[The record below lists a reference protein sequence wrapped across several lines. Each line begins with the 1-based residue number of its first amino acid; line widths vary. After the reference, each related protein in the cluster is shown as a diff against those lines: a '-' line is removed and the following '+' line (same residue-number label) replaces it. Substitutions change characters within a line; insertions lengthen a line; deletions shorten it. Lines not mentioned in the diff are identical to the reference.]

1 MRAMGIM
8 RHNSSLAFAALLALV
23 LVGCNTQ
30 KDSAKILIAEID
42 AAVSA
47 AEPEA
52 AKYVP
57 EQLTEVRTQLSGL
70 HAAFDH
76 KDYATVLNGAPNVL
90 SAAQSLATAAAAK
103 QDEILKTLN
112 DDWTD
117 LAAAVPGEVTTL
129 QSRVELLGSKSGA
142 KLSKGVDVEAA
153 KGRVEDVASLWS
165 KAQAAF
171 AAGNL
176 NEAVAT
182 AKDVKSKAQTLA
194 VDLKVDLP
202 QPAGA
207 T

>member
-1 MRAMGIM
+1 MRATGSL
-8 RHNSSLAFAALLALV
+8 RHNCGFALAALLALL

-30 KDSAKILIAEID
+30 KDSAKTLLAEID

-57 EQLTEVRTQLSGL
+57 EQLTDVRTQLSGL

-76 KDYATVLNGAPNVL
+76 KDYAGVLNGAPNVL

-103 QDEILKTLN
+103 QDEILKALSDN
-112 DDWTD
+112 WSD

-129 QSRVELLGSKSGA
+129 QSRVELLSSKSGA
-142 KLSKGVDVEAA
+142 KLAKGVDVEAA
-153 KGRVEDVASLWS
+153 RSRINDVASLWS

-182 AKDVKSKAQTLA
+182 AKDVNSKAQTLA
-194 VDLKVDLP
+194 VDLKVELA

>member
-1 MRAMGIM
+1 MCAMGSL
-8 RHNSSLAFAALLALV
+8 RHHTGFAFAALLALI
-23 LVGCNTQ
+23 LVGCSTQ
-30 KDSAKILIAEID
+30 KDSAKTLIGEID

-57 EQLTEVRTQLSGL
+57 EQLTDVRAKLASL
-70 HAAFDH
+70 HESFDH
-76 KDYATVLNGAPNVL
+76 KDYAGVLNGAPEVL
-90 SAAQSLATAAAAK
+90 SAAQSLATAAAARK
-103 QDEILKTLN
+103 DEILKALN

-117 LAAAVPGEVTTL
+117 LAAAVPGDVTTL
-129 QSRVELLGSKSGA
+129 QSRLVLLGSKSGA
-142 KLSKGVDVEAA
+142 KLAKGVDVEAA
-153 KGRVEDVASLWS
+153 RGRVDDVASLWS

-182 AKDVKSKAQTLA
+182 GKDVKSKAEALA

-202 QPAGA
+202 PPAGV

>member
-1 MRAMGIM
+1 MRLMGSL
-8 RHNSSLAFAALLALV
+8 RHNAGFAVAALLALV
-23 LVGCNTQ
+23 LVGCTTQ
-30 KDSAKILIAEID
+30 KDTAKTLLAEID
-42 AAVSA
+42 AAVAA

-57 EQLTEVRTQLSGL
+57 EQLTLVRTQLLGL
-70 HAAFDH
+70 HEAFDH
-76 KDYATVLNGAPNVL
+76 KDFAGVLNGAPNVL
-90 SAAQSLATAAAAK
+90 AAAQSLATAAAARK
-103 QDEILKTLN
+103 DEILKALN

-142 KLSKGVDVEAA
+142 KLAKGVDVAAA
-153 KGRVEDVASLWS
+153 KGRVDELAALWS

-182 AKDVKSKAQTLA
+182 GRDVKSKAGTLA
-194 VDLKVDLP
+194 ADLKVDLP
-202 QPAGA
+202 PPAGA
-207 T
+207 S

>member
-1 MRAMGIM
+1 MRAMVTR
-8 RHNSSLAFAALLALV
+8 RHNSALAFAALLAL
-23 LVGCNTQ
+23 LLAGCNAQ
-30 KDSAKILIAEID
+30 KDSAKTLIAEID

-57 EQLTEVRTQLSGL
+57 EQLSDVRTQLSGL

-76 KDYATVLNGAPNVL
+76 KDYANVLNGAPNVL

-103 QDEILKTLN
+103 QDEILKALN

-129 QSRVELLGSKSGA
+129 QSRVDLLGSKSGA
-142 KLSKGVDVEAA
+142 KFSKGVDVGAA
-153 KGRVEDVASLWS
+153 KSRVEDVASLWS

>member
-1 MRAMGIM
+1 MCAMGSL
-8 RHNSSLAFAALLALV
+8 RHTTRFACAALLALLV
-23 LVGCNTQ
+23 VGCSTQ
-30 KDSAKILIAEID
+30 KDSAKTLIAEID

-57 EQLTEVRTQLSGL
+57 EQLTEVRTKLAAL
-70 HAAFDH
+70 HESFDH
-76 KDYATVLNGAPNVL
+76 KDYAGVLNDAPGVL
-90 SAAQSLATAAAAK
+90 SQASSLATDAAAK
-103 QDEILKTLN
+103 KDEILKALN

-117 LAAAVPGEVTTL
+117 LAAAVPGAVTTL
-129 QSRVELLGSKSGA
+129 QSRLELLGSKSGA
-142 KLSKGVDVEAA
+142 KLAKGVDLDAA
-153 KGRVEDVASLWS
+153 KGRVDDVASLWS

-182 AKDVKSKAQTLA
+182 AKDVKSKAQALA

-202 QPAGA
+202 APAGV